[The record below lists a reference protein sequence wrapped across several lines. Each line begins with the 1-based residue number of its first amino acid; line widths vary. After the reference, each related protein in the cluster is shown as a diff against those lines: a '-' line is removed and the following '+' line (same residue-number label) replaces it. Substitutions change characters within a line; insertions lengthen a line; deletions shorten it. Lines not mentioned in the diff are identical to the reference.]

1 MSQLLAILGLAVSS
15 NLDTLGVG
23 LAYGTRKFRLPFLS
37 NFVCALIPCIG
48 TYIMMILG
56 AAVRNVI
63 SNQLAN
69 ILGAGI
75 IMAAGAVLI
84 IQYFRRPGMT
94 NQEEEPPVQHLAKKV
109 PPTPAPFSYLKEL
122 GKILEDPFRAD
133 YDYSGSIEVNEA
145 AVLALALT
153 LNNLSC
159 GFAAGLMGLN
169 IYLLVGF
176 SFIIS
181 LLFFYAGIKI
191 GLLYIARWFGE
202 KGDLVAGIM
211 LILLGIYELLT

>member
-1 MSQLLAILGLAVSS
+1 MPHLLTILGLAVSS

-56 AAVRNVI
+56 AAVRSII
-63 SNQLAN
+63 SDQLAN

-84 IQYFRRPGMT
+84 IQYFRRSGMT
-94 NQEEEPPVQHLAKKV
+94 NREEVPVQHRVEDAS
-109 PPTPAPFSYLKEL
+109 PAPASFSFLKKL
-122 GKILEDPFRAD
+122 GRILEDPFMVD
-133 YDYSGSIEVNEA
+133 YDYSGSIEINEA
-145 AVLALALT
+145 FVLALALT

-169 IYLLVGF
+169 ISLLVGS

-181 LLFFYAGIKI
+181 LLLFYAGIKI

>member
-94 NQEEEPPVQHLAKKV
+94 NQEEEPPVQRLAKKA
-109 PPTPAPFSYLKEL
+109 PPTPAPFSYLKEWE
-122 GKILEDPFRAD
+122 KSWRIL
-133 YDYSGSIEVNEA
+133 SGLITITRGASRSTRRRF
-145 AVLALALT
+145 LP
-153 LNNLSC
+153 
-159 GFAAGLMGLN
+159 
-169 IYLLVGF
+169 
-176 SFIIS
+176 S
-181 LLFFYAGIKI
+181 L
-191 GLLYIARWFGE
+191 
-202 KGDLVAGIM
+202 
-211 LILLGIYELLT
+211 